1 MRIRLTAVLIG
12 LVLIASAC
20 SSSSDDSGDAAADSG
35 STATTQASTDTAAP
49 DVSTTAGSDGE
60 ETAPPAG
67 GDGTATVTLDNGE
80 SYTFSIICGLEPQD
94 VAGQEILFTAVS
106 YDEPNGFDVTQFGK
120 SSNDPSGLLDGLG
133 TISIYDSTTYD
144 DLWGAG
150 SIVAELSNTEF
161 VLELNGSTITGSAT
175 FFTGEQAANLELDAG
190 VPGELVANCG

>member
-1 MRIRLTAVLIG
+1 MRIRVIAVLMG

-20 SSSSDDSGDAAADSG
+20 SSSDSQEATADTG
-35 STATTQASTDTAAP
+35 SATTVASAPGDTAAP
-49 DVSTTAGSDGE
+49 ATTTTAGNDGG

-80 SYTFSIICGLEPQD
+80 SYTFSIICGLEPQE

-106 YDEPNGFDVTQFGK
+106 YDEPNGFDVTKFGK
-120 SSNDPSGLLDGLG
+120 SSNDLSGLLEGLG

-144 DLWGAG
+144 GIWGAG
-150 SIVAELSNTEF
+150 SVTAQLSNTEF
-161 VLELNGSTITGSAT
+161 VLEIDGNTITGSGT
-175 FFTGEQAANLELDAG
+175 FFTDEDVENLELDNG